1 MSAGGAPADQHARTV
16 DGTRMD
22 AAVDLTFLLHRAHA
36 GDTAAAEALFQA
48 TYPQL
53 RRIAHA
59 RLRSHRRQTLL
70 DTTSLVHE
78 WYLRFTRTRG
88 ILLEDRQHFLRYAA
102 RAMRTIIVD
111 CARAG
116 VARRRNEPEV
126 VVSLPTG
133 REEIL
138 AVHNAL
144 ANLSTLDPRMAD
156 VVELRYYGGLRE
168 TEVAEVLG
176 ITERTVRRDWEKAR
190 LWLAR
195 ALA

>member
-1 MSAGGAPADQHARTV
+1 
-16 DGTRMD
+16 MD
-22 AAVDLTFLLHRAHA
+22 ASVDLTLLLHRAHA

-78 WYLRFTRTRG
+78 WYLRFTRTPG
-88 ILLEDRQHFLRYAA
+88 LLLEDRQHFLRYAA

-111 CARAG
+111 FARAG
-116 VARRRNEPEV
+116 GARRRNEPEA
-126 VVSLPTG
+126 VVSLPTAA

-138 AVHNAL
+138 AVHRAL
-144 ANLSTLDPRMAD
+144 STLSTLDARMAD

>member
-1 MSAGGAPADQHARTV
+1 MAAGGAPAAQYARTV

-22 AAVDLTFLLHRAHA
+22 AAVDLTLLLHRAHA
-36 GDTAAAEALFQA
+36 GDTAAAKALFQA
-48 TYPQL
+48 TYPLL

-88 ILLEDRQHFLRYAA
+88 LLEDRQHFLRYAA

-111 CARAG
+111 FARAG
-116 VARRRNEPEV
+116 GARRRNEPEV
-126 VVSLPTG
+126 VVSLPIAA

-138 AVHNAL
+138 AVHGAL
-144 ANLSTLDPRMAD
+144 ATLSTLDARMAD